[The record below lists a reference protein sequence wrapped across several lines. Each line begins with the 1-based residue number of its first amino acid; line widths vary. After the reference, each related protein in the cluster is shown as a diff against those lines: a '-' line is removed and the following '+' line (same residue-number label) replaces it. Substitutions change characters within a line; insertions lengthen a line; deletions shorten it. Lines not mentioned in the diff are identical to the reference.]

1 MNHLSVENLSKA
13 YGLKKLFK
21 DVTFGLEQGDKVALV
36 ATNGK
41 GKSTLLKMIM
51 GLETCDTGSV
61 SINNDIKV
69 AYLSQEPIV
78 TDTNTVMEEI
88 FSIDDPVFKLVKRY
102 NEVAINAPDSDEFG
116 DLVTQMTDLNAWDVE
131 SKVQEILTNL
141 KLHDFDQIVG
151 VLSGGQKKRLGLA
164 KVILEDPDFLLLDE
178 PTNHLDVDVI
188 EWLEKYLMTSKMT
201 LLMVTHDRYFL
212 ELVCTHIIELTD
224 NGIDKYEGN
233 FSLYLENKAM
243 RQEQEAREVNKA
255 KNLFRSELEWI
266 RKQPRARGTKS
277 KYRVERFD
285 DIKAKAHSL
294 KEEVKLD
301 LVQANS
307 RQGKKIVELDK
318 AFVHLG
324 ESCFLDNFSYIF
336 SKNEK
341 LGIIGPNGVG
351 KTTFLQAL
359 VGELPLSS
367 GEISLGLNTKFGYY
381 RQHSSQLPEDERVI
395 DVVKNVGEFLELAN
409 GETITAGRLLERFL
423 FDGNMQYSKVSTLS
437 GGERKR
443 LQLLLILIANPNFL
457 ILDEPT
463 NDLDIQTLSVLE
475 DYLMNFPGCLLIVS
489 HDRYFLDKVVGRYF
503 VFEGKGKTS
512 EFIGK
517 FTEYLDFKK
526 EQDQENRK
534 KDKNEPSGVKQKDT
548 SDDSKKLSF
557 KEKQELE
564 QIEKRIEELQNKL
577 KEVEHKISLN
587 PSPEE
592 VLKLSGE
599 HQIFKSELD
608 ELELRWLDL
617 SEV

>member
-1 MNHLSVENLSKA
+1 MNHLSVENVAKS
-13 YGLKKLFK
+13 YGLKKLFEN
-21 DVTFGLEQGDKVALV
+21 VTFGLEQGDKVALV

-51 GLETCDTGSV
+51 GLETCDKGSV

-69 AYLSQEPIV
+69 AYLSQEPKV
-78 TDTNTVMEEI
+78 DDTKTVIEEVYN
-88 FSIDDPVFKLVKRY
+88 IDNPVIQLVKRY
-102 NEVAINAPDSDEFG
+102 LEVAATAPESEEFG
-116 DLVTQMTDLNAWDVE
+116 DLVTKMTDFNAWDVE
-131 SKVQEILTNL
+131 AKVQEVLTNL
-141 KLHDFDQIVG
+141 KLYDFDQVVG

-164 KVILEDPDFLLLDE
+164 KVLLEEPDFLLLDE

-224 NGIDKYEGN
+224 KGIDKYEGN

-294 KEEVKLD
+294 KDEVKLD
-301 LVQANS
+301 LVQANA
-307 RQGKKIVELDK
+307 RQGKKIVELEK
-318 AFVHLG
+318 ATVHLG
-324 ESCFLDNFSYIF
+324 ESCFLDNFSYMF
-336 SKNEK
+336 SRNEK
-341 LGIIGPNGVG
+341 LGIIGPSGVG

-359 VGELPLSS
+359 VGELPLTS
-367 GEISLGLNTKFGYY
+367 GEISSGINTKFGYY
-381 RQHSSQLPEDERVI
+381 RQHSYELPEDERVI
-395 DVVKNVGEFLELAN
+395 DVVKNVGEFLELTN
-409 GETITAGRLLERFL
+409 GEIITAGKLLERFL

-443 LQLLLILIANPNFL
+443 LQLLLVLVANPNFL

-475 DYLMNFPGCLLIVS
+475 DYLLNFPGCLLIVS
-489 HDRYFLDKVVGRYF
+489 HDRYFLDKVVDRYF

-534 KDKNEPSGVKQKDT
+534 KEKSEPAGSKTK
-548 SDDSKKLSF
+548 DDSKKLSF
-557 KEKQELE
+557 KEKQELDLIDKRISE
-564 QIEKRIEELQNKL
+564 LQTMLKQIE
-577 KEVEHKISLN
+577 
-587 PSPEE
+587 
-592 VLKLSGE
+592 
-599 HQIFKSELD
+599 SELSANPAPTDVIELSKKHQKAKD
-608 ELELRWLDL
+608 ELNEIELRWLEL
-617 SEV
+617 SEA

>member
-13 YGLKKLFK
+13 YGLKKLFHN
-21 DVTFGLEQGDKVALV
+21 VTFGLEQGDKVALV

-41 GKSTLLKMIM
+41 GKSTLIKMIM
-51 GLETCDTGSV
+51 GIETCDTGSV

-69 AYLSQEPIV
+69 AYLSQEPV
-78 TDTNTVMEEI
+78 VDDTRTVIEEI

-102 NEVAINAPDSDEFG
+102 NEVSNTAPESDEFG

-131 SKVQEILTNL
+131 AKVQEILTNL
-141 KLHDFDQIVG
+141 KLFDFNQVVG

-164 KVILEDPDFLLLDE
+164 KVILEDPDLLLLDE

-233 FSLYLENKAM
+233 FSMYLENKAM

-294 KEEVKLD
+294 KDEVKLD
-301 LVQANS
+301 LVQANA

-318 AFVHLG
+318 ASIHLG

-336 SKNEK
+336 SRNEK

-359 VGELPLSS
+359 VGELPLSG
-367 GEISLGLNTKFGYY
+367 GEISQGLNTKFGYY
-381 RQHSSQLPEDERVI
+381 RQHSHQLPEDERVI

-409 GETITAGRLLERFL
+409 GEVITAGRLLERFL

-443 LQLLLILIANPNFL
+443 LQLLLVLVANPNFL

-475 DYLMNFPGCLLIVS
+475 DYLLNFPGCLLIVS

-517 FTEYLDFKK
+517 YTEYLDFKK
-526 EQDQENRK
+526 EQDSENRK
-534 KDKNEPSGVKQKDT
+534 KDKTESVNTKQKEEV
-548 SDDSKKLSF
+548 KKLSF
-557 KEKQELE
+557 KEQQELE
-564 QIEKRIEELQNKL
+564 STEKRMEEIQSQLQKIEAELTTNTNADDVIELSKKHQKLKDEQEEL
-577 KEVEHKISLN
+577 EIRW
-587 PSPEE
+587 
-592 VLKLSGE
+592 
-599 HQIFKSELD
+599 
-608 ELELRWLDL
+608 LEL
-617 SEV
+617 SEA